1 MADLADAET
10 GLTAGFRQA
19 FADGHA
25 RLHVLIRRD
34 QEKWDHPRV
43 REVIANVDSIGPT
56 GG

>member
-25 RLHVLIRRD
+25 RLHVLIRHY
-34 QEKWDHPRV
+34 QEK
-43 REVIANVDSIGPT
+43 
-56 GG
+56 